1 MITSKLNKYALL
13 IKIEPIF
20 TSNIRYK
27 ANFKV
32 IPENPTKTAVNLSYK
47 IYGEPAT
54 YPEEPTILL
63 VHGFLGSKK
72 HWDSIGKTMVNVMKK
87 AVVSIDLRNHG
98 DSPHVNSH
106 KYEDLVADI
115 LKLLDKLSI
124 KRASLVGHSM
134 GGKAVMGV
142 SLTAPNKIAGLLV
155 VDISP
160 ISAARH
166 LTDFLPEVLV
176 AMKEIDF
183 TKSKKISDAK
193 TEATKQLKKCIKDD
207 LLLKAILSNIKIKSD
222 HKVGWACNIDVL
234 IKHFK
239 YIASFP
245 EILRKKTFYG
255 PTLFIGG
262 QLSEYLPA
270 VDLAHKIHGTL
281 ESSAEPVI
289 VIHGLLGSKK
299 NWESMSKKINAATQK
314 TVIAVDVRNHG
325 ESPHANSHTYPD
337 LASDVSSL
345 ITRLSIEQ
353 AAIIG
358 HSMGGRTGMVL
369 ALSEPS
375 KISKLL
381 VVDISPVSTARILN
395 NFFPKLIDAM
405 KTVDFRN
412 ITNVVNARSVAKEKL
427 VASGIMDADSTG
439 FILMNIGVKQDK
451 SIGWLC
457 NIDVLKQ
464 HFTDIASFPNEM
476 TEKQYMGPT
485 LFIGGDQSN
494 YIPPSDL
501 TGIKKIFPNANLKY
515 VKGVGHNV
523 HAESPVEFLRLVKE
537 FLTT

>member
-262 QLSEYLPA
+262 QLSEYLPPDDLSGIREMFPRA
-270 VDLAHKIHGTL
+270 VVSFIPQVGHHLHVEDPKTFL
-281 ESSAEPVI
+281 E
-289 VIHGLLGSKK
+289 
-299 NWESMSKKINAATQK
+299 
-314 TVIAVDVRNHG
+314 IAM
-325 ESPHANSHTYPD
+325 AFPD